1 MAGPIGGV
9 RDGSTE
15 IEAGAVVRGSDRA
28 DRRSGDDTGNAR
40 PGRSGSLSW
49 HEERE
54 RLLRSRI
61 SDLGLHIEGSELEPL
76 VKQLYAELDRAGLEF
91 KPPIY
96 LTDEWGCPEG
106 VPIVGVP
113 FYLASPKL
121 AKIEQEIA
129 ENLETPDESMMYLRH
144 EAGHA
149 FNYAYVLYEDEEW
162 HRIFGPYSR
171 PYCDNYKPNP
181 FSRDYVRHIAGWY
194 AQKHPDEDFAETFAV
209 WLDPESNWREE
220 YQGTPALQ
228 KLEYIDGVM
237 HRIGSE
243 QPKVQPRRRDAPV
256 EEMRY
261 TVSDYY
267 SQRSDTTRMQ
277 IPRWFDGDL
286 KQLFETE
293 KGDGYAAA
301 EPILREKRL
310 DLIGEVSYWT
320 GVQMG
325 VVRSLVDHLL
335 ERIGALDLQIIES
348 DRQRYVISFIAM
360 VTTLALNY
368 LRHEA
373 FVPERRVTSP

>member
-1 MAGPIGGV
+1 M
-9 RDGSTE
+9 
-15 IEAGAVVRGSDRA
+15 
-28 DRRSGDDTGNAR
+28 
-40 PGRSGSLSW
+40 
-49 HEERE
+49 
-54 RLLRSRI
+54 RSRI
-61 SDLGLHIEGSELEPL
+61 SDLDLHIEGSQIDPL
-76 VKQLYAELDRAGLEF
+76 VRQLYEELDHAGLKF

-106 VPIVGVP
+106 IPIIGIP
-113 FYLASPKL
+113 FYLTSPNL

-129 ENLETPDESMMYLRH
+129 ENLETTEESMMYLRH

-149 FNYAYVLYEDEEW
+149 FNYAYVLYEEQEW

-171 PYCDNYKPNP
+171 PYAENYKPNP
-181 FSRDYVRHIAGWY
+181 FSREYVRHIAGWY

-220 YQGTPALQ
+220 YAGTPALA
-228 KLEYIDGVM
+228 KLEYVDRVM
-237 HRIGSE
+237 KQVGQE
-243 QPKVQPRRRDAPV
+243 TPKVLPRRRDAPL
-256 EEMRY
+256 EEMQY
-261 TVSDYY
+261 TVRDYY
-267 SQRSDTTRMQ
+267 SNRRDTARIQ

-286 KQLFETE
+286 KQLFEEE
-293 KGDGYAAA
+293 KGDGRLPA

-325 VVRSLVDHLL
+325 IVRSLVDHLL
-335 ERIGALDLQIIES
+335 ERVAALDLQLIES

-368 LRHEA
+368 NRHEA
-373 FVPERRVTSP
+373 FVPERRVTSQ